1 MLNLTCTA
9 EGDPMPTIRWTK
21 DASYIIPNVQ
31 LENNNR
37 NLVIRNVVIHNQG
50 VYRCIAQNS
59 AGDAFSSA
67 MIVVQGKFNSMIP
80 WDFEYQIFP
89 FCSWPQSEPYLSDAI
104 ECQTSGVNFYRIYSI
119 FTLFVFICGGRLP
132 VLCWLVGAPPIC
144 HLAKNEKCA
153 LIPDSINCSNAHIT
167 YKRICRL
174 W

>member
-1 MLNLTCTA
+1 
-9 EGDPMPTIRWTK
+9 MPTIRWTK

-80 WDFEYQIFP
+80 WDFGNQIFP
-89 FCSWPQSEPYLSDAI
+89 FCSRPQS
-104 ECQTSGVNFYRIYSI
+104 
-119 FTLFVFICGGRLP
+119 
-132 VLCWLVGAPPIC
+132 
-144 HLAKNEKCA
+144 
-153 LIPDSINCSNAHIT
+153 
-167 YKRICRL
+167 
-174 W
+174 